1 VNRPGRSVPTG
12 APGDAT
18 PEAGQDEVVDARLDA
33 ALSWMDATAP
43 GLPADRFASRKEHL
57 MNQLTHLNDEAA
69 ASAAP
74 TGPSATTAG
83 TDPVG
88 TGRTSSAGRRSVS
101 ARWAAL
107 TRRRRLWV
115 AAGVTM
121 AATGGLLGGPA
132 IAEGIAYRFANG
144 MHQVDVEALEVEYN
158 GKLYTWDQIAD
169 LQKQGKATVTT
180 MDPGSAK
187 QGKAHAFDTPEQERA
202 WACVNIPGLADAPDC
217 AATSRSTP

>member
-1 VNRPGRSVPTG
+1 MAV
-12 APGDAT
+12 
-18 PEAGQDEVVDARLDA
+18 
-33 ALSWMDATAP
+33 TAP
-43 GLPADRFASRKEHL
+43 GLPADRFAFRKEHL
-57 MNQLTHLNDEAA
+57 MNQLTHLNDDAA

-74 TGPSATTAG
+74 SGPAATTAG
-83 TDPVG
+83 VDP
-88 TGRTSSAGRRSVS
+88 AGLHGDRSLP

-115 AAGVTM
+115 AAGVAM

-132 IAEGIAYRFANG
+132 IAEGIAYRFENG
-144 MHQVDVEALEVEYN
+144 MHQVDVGSLDVEYN

-180 MDPGSAK
+180 MDPGSAE

-202 WACVNIPGLADAPDC
+202 WACINIPGLADSPAC